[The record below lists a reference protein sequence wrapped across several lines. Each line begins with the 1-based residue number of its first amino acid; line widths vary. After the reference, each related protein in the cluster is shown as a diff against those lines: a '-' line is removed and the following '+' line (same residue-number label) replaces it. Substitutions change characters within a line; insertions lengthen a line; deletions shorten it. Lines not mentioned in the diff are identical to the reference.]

1 MIRALFFLALL
12 FTAAPARSEVQA
24 VEVTSAGGIK
34 AWLLQDN
41 SIPFTALQI
50 WFAGGTSL
58 DSADKRGAVNLM
70 TALIEEGAGDL
81 DAQGFAR
88 ARDDLAAQ
96 FSFGSS
102 RDGISVS
109 AQFLTENR
117 DAALALLATAL
128 HSPRFDQDAVDRVRA
143 QVLAGI
149 DSDAKD
155 PGSIATAMSD
165 TAIFGAHPY
174 GTADSGTA
182 DSVNA
187 LTRDDILAAFAGA
200 IARDRM
206 IIAAAGDIS
215 AAQLGEALDR
225 LLGDLPPTGAPLP
238 ARAQPQFTGGARV
251 QDFPGPQSTVL
262 FVQNGIPVR
271 DPDFMAAS
279 LVNEIFG
286 GDRFTARLMTEIRD
300 KRGLTYG
307 IGTDLASMQ
316 LAETMQGSFQASNEK
331 VAEAV
336 DVLRAQW
343 AALAAGN
350 ITQAELDAAKTYSIG
365 AYPLRWD
372 GNGAIAG
379 ILVGM
384 QINGFAIDYPKTR
397 NDLVRNLTLQDVNR
411 VARRLLSPEQLQ
423 ITVVGQPNPPLK

>member
-1 MIRALFFLALL
+1 MIRAMFISALL
-12 FTAAPARSEVQA
+12 LVAAPARGEVQA
-24 VEVTSAGGIK
+24 IEVTSPSGIK
-34 AWLLQDN
+34 AWLLEDHT
-41 SIPFTALQI
+41 IPFTALQI

-58 DSADKRGAVNLM
+58 DRAEGRGAVNLM
-70 TALIEEGAGDL
+70 TALIEEGAGEM
-81 DAQGFAR
+81 DAQAFAR

-96 FSFGSS
+96 FSFSAG
-102 RDGISVS
+102 RDGINVS

-117 DAALALLATAL
+117 DAALSLLGTAL
-128 HSPRFDQDAVDRVRA
+128 QSPRFDQNAIDRVRA

-149 DSDAKD
+149 EADAKD
-155 PGSIATAMSD
+155 PSSIASD
-165 TAIFGAHPY
+165 VSSAAIFGAHPY
-174 GTADSGTA
+174 GSNDSGTV
-182 DSVNA
+182 DSVTA
-187 LTRDDILAAFAGA
+187 LTRDDIVAAFRGA

-206 IIAAAGDIS
+206 IIAAAGDIT
-215 AAQLGEALDR
+215 AAELGAALDG
-225 LLGDLPPTGAPLP
+225 LLGNLPATGAPLP
-238 ARAQPQFTGGARV
+238 PRAQPQFSGGVTV

-262 FVQNGIPVR
+262 FAQNGIAVR
-271 DPDFMAAS
+271 DPDFMAATV
-279 LVNEIFG
+279 VNEILG

-316 LAETMQGSFQASNEK
+316 LAETMQGGFQASNEK

-350 ITQAELDAAKTYSIG
+350 ITQAELDAAKTFMIG

-372 GNGAIAG
+372 GNGAIAS

-384 QINGFAIDYPKTR
+384 QINGFPIDYPKFR
-397 NDLVRNLTLQDVNR
+397 NDLVRALTLEDVNR
-411 VARRLLSPEQLQ
+411 VARRLLTPDALQ
-423 ITVVGQPNPPLK
+423 ITVVGQPNPAPK